1 MTQKFLFSQLFDD
14 AGFVQEQVQAT
25 PEAVVMDDLPED
37 TGPLLVHS
45 DEDLQIAKTLAF
57 EDGRSE
63 GYQEAQIQFEA
74 KQSQALEKLADQIT
88 GIMLM
93 HDHLIQT
100 MEHTAADIALAIARV
115 FLHKIPAPVYQK
127 QLRQMVMDFCA
138 AHRDKDGFLRIT
150 CHTQDIPIVQ
160 DTLSKRPEMAGKIH
174 IAEENTFTPGD
185 VQMSWGDGFVTFSQ
199 DQLREQIT
207 TFFQSH
213 QPSPKGEKA

>member
-57 EDGRSE
+57 EEGRNQ
-63 GYQEAQIQFEA
+63 GYEDAQNHFAA
-74 KQSQALEKLADQIT
+74 KHSQALEKLADQIT

-138 AHRDKDGFLRIT
+138 AHRDQEGFLRIT

>member
-1 MTQKFLFSQLFDD
+1 
-14 AGFVQEQVQAT
+14 
-25 PEAVVMDDLPED
+25 
-37 TGPLLVHS
+37 LVHS

-57 EDGRSE
+57 EEGRSE

-100 MEHTAADIALAIARV
+100 MEHTAADIALAIARI

-199 DQLREQIT
+199 DQLRQQIT

>member
-1 MTQKFLFSQLFDD
+1 MTKKFLFSQCFDD
-14 AGFVQEQVQAT
+14 SFLVQEEVKVT
-25 PEAVVMDDLPED
+25 PEPVEIEDIPEE
-37 TGPLLVHS
+37 TAPLLMHS

-57 EDGRSE
+57 EDGRSQ
-63 GYQEAQIQFEA
+63 GYQEAQNHFEA

-100 MEHTAADIALAIARV
+100 MEHTAAEIALAIARI

-127 QLRQMVMDFCA
+127 QLRQMVVDFCA
-138 AHRDKDGFLRIT
+138 AHRDKEGFLRIT
-150 CHTQDIPIVQ
+150 CHTQDLEIVRE
-160 DTLSKRPEMAGKIH
+160 TIAKRPEMTGKIH
-174 IAEENTFTPGD
+174 IAEEDTFTPGD
-185 VQMSWGDGFVTFSQ
+185 VQMSWGEGFVTFSQ

-213 QPSPKGEKA
+213 QPSPKGETA

>member
-14 AGFVQEQVQAT
+14 AGFVQEQVQAM

-57 EDGRSE
+57 EDGRSQ
-63 GYQEAQIQFEA
+63 GYQEAQNHFEA

-100 MEHTAADIALAIARV
+100 MEHTAAEIALAIARI
-115 FLHKIPAPVYQK
+115 FLHKIPAQVYQK
-127 QLRQMVMDFCA
+127 QQRQRVEDF
-138 AHRDKDGFLRIT
+138 
-150 CHTQDIPIVQ
+150 
-160 DTLSKRPEMAGKIH
+160 
-174 IAEENTFTPGD
+174 
-185 VQMSWGDGFVTFSQ
+185 
-199 DQLREQIT
+199 
-207 TFFQSH
+207 
-213 QPSPKGEKA
+213 